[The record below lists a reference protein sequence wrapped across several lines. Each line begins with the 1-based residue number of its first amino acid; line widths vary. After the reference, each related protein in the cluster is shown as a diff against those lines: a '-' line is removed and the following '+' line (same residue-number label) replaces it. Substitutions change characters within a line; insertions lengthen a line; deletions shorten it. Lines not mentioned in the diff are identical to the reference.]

1 LRITPWRSRFLT
13 RLRSPKSDPPSAL
26 DRNDAYNF
34 FKPLGDLVVPG
45 PTFTNGASSPGQ
57 DSVLRFGRRQ
67 AGRVQRRPGQ
77 GYSVVL
83 IFIGISGPE
92 RSDER
97 VEQGQVTMEAEVMVR
112 DHRLRPQQTSSFRPL
127 PQEQGRLRWGSP
139 PPPVHCTSRC
149 APAGVTSAARK
160 RVY

>member
-1 LRITPWRSRFLT
+1 MFS
-13 RLRSPKSDPPSAL
+13 
-26 DRNDAYNF
+26 
-34 FKPLGDLVVPG
+34 
-45 PTFTNGASSPGQ
+45 
-57 DSVLRFGRRQ
+57 DSVGAKLGVFSDAQ
-67 AGRVQRRPGQ
+67 AQ

-83 IFIGISGPE
+83 IFLSISGPE

-127 PQEQGRLRWGSP
+127 PQGQGRLRWGSLAP
-139 PPPVHCTSRC
+139 PEHCTSRC
-149 APAGVTSAARK
+149 APAGVARAARK